1 MEVRMLTATPKHWYS
16 WEFTLAAGDR
26 VVADIDISSWRE
38 RGGLQ
43 INGRSYRVHRDGMMG
58 PFIVDADGVEI
69 ARAEKPSA
77 FYRAFVVRHDG
88 RELELRAAHALRRQF
103 VVLDGDTE
111 VGAIDPQ
118 SLWTRSANVNFRIP
132 LPDAV
137 QAFIVWLT
145 LLLWKREADGG
156 AAAGSA

>member
-1 MEVRMLTATPKHWYS
+1 MLTATPKHWYS
-16 WEFTLAAGDR
+16 WKFTLATGNH

-43 INGRSYRVHRDGMMG
+43 IDGRSYRVHRDGMMG
-58 PFIVDADGVEI
+58 PFILDADGIEI

-77 FYRAFVVRHDG
+77 FFRAFVVQHDG
-88 RELELRAAHALRRQF
+88 RRLELRAAHALRRQF
-103 VVLDGDTE
+103 LLLDGHHE
-111 VGAIDPQ
+111 VGMIDPQ
-118 SLWTRSANVNFRIP
+118 SLWTRSANVDFRIP

-145 LLLWKREADGG
+145 LLLWKREADG
-156 AAAGSA
+156 AAASA